1 MNKQNWLEPVS
12 REDAANFAQKHMN
25 IETFRT
31 VDELE
36 DLNYGKFF
44 KIEGFTKDNIITQ
57 WGSPK
62 KHISVNLGV
71 FGPIDADQYLET
83 SLDDLS
89 QLFGGDEELI
99 NIYLSWVMLV
109 AEKNAGR
116 QIDGKTYLE
125 SFSNACNSH
134 IDLVK
139 AAEIRAVE
147 SEADE
152 KKKCVSAFVSQV
164 APAKKT
170 ETVAPQKQ

>member
-1 MNKQNWLEPVS
+1 MRKENWLAPVS
-12 REDAANFAQKHMN
+12 REDAANFAQKYMN

-44 KIEGFTKDNIITQ
+44 KIEGFTKDEIITQ

-62 KHISVNLGV
+62 KHISVNLGAY
-71 FGPIDADQYLET
+71 GPIDADQYLET

-89 QLFGGDEELI
+89 QLFGEDQNLI

-116 QIDGKTYLE
+116 VVDGKTYLE

-139 AAEIRAVE
+139 SAEIRTIE

-152 KKKCVSAFVSQV
+152 KKKCVSAFVAHA
-164 APAKKT
+164 APAKTT